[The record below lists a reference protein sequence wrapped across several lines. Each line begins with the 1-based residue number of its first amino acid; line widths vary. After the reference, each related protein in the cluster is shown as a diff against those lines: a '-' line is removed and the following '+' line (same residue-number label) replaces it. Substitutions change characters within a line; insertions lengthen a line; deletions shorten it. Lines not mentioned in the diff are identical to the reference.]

1 MTFKVHPA
9 ATYENILH
17 GGAQLV
23 DVRETDEVAAGTL
36 PGAVNI
42 PLSEFADRYTELDSA
57 RPVVLLCRSGARSG
71 QAAGFLAANG
81 FHDVTNLQ
89 GGMLAW
95 ADRD

>member
-9 ATYENILH
+9 AAYQNILH
-17 GGAQLV
+17 SGAQLV
-23 DVRETDEVAAGTL
+23 DVREADEVAAGSL
-36 PGAVNI
+36 PEAINI
-42 PLSEFADRYTELDSA
+42 PLSEFADRFTELDSTC
-57 RPVVLLCRSGARSG
+57 PVVLLCRSGARSG

-81 FHDVTNLQ
+81 FHDVTNLE

>member
-1 MTFKVHPA
+1 MTFKVHPV
-9 ATYENILH
+9 TMFNEILH
-17 GGAQLV
+17 DGAQLV

-42 PLSEFADRYTELDSA
+42 PLSEFADRFTELDST
-57 RPVVLLCRSGARSG
+57 RPVLLLCRSGGRSG
-71 QAAGFLAANG
+71 QAAEFLAANG
-81 FHDVTNLQ
+81 FHDVTNLE